1 MHGDEFYARWYK
13 MIARRGRPPA
23 YDREAALM
31 AIAEAFRDC
40 VDQEAAA
47 WQEGM
52 RARAD
57 NVASRLEN
65 VRYLADDIL
74 NEFVPGLTLP
84 HADSPV
90 ETKRVANLFLD
101 AGFCPSH
108 WFQ

>member
-1 MHGDEFYARWYK
+1 MRLCHSHAQAASSK
-13 MIARRGRPPA
+13 
-23 YDREAALM
+23 EAQAQNA

-57 NVASRLEN
+57 KVASRLEN

-84 HADSPV
+84 NADSPV
-90 ETKRVANLFLD
+90 ETKRVGSLFLD